1 MKNYNLYR
9 AEIDIMADL
18 SAIEV
23 DESLKEA
30 LFDNK
35 HLIKLLF
42 LQRFSNFMKH
52 SFRQVECLLPNN
64 CDIKLNAI
72 RGIDIAK
79 EIEQYF
85 PHCNGDFFNLRVIIT
100 DDKPITQSLKLL
112 LDYDELL
119 YSGIFNIIGYK
130 IDGQVKEIALD
141 DMHKNGE
148 IIVTDFLVTYHS
160 DTLYREPET
169 FALTLE
175 NYNRLFFGDNV
186 ERYIQLDD
194 DTDLPNYLVEQHLFH
209 IINKDD
215 IPVYFLSEAE
225 KQNIRGNNTKENTRK
240 DDLLMDFINREDND
254 IEEWGI
260 VEEYF

>member
-18 SAIEV
+18 SSIEA

-30 LFDNK
+30 LSDNK

-42 LQRFSNFMKH
+42 LQRFSNFMKN

-64 CDIKLNAI
+64 CDIKLTATSSI
-72 RGIDIAK
+72 EIAK
-79 EIEQYF
+79 EVEQYF

-100 DDKPITQSLKLL
+100 DDKPIAQSLKPLL
-112 LDYDELL
+112 GYDELL

-130 IDGQVKEIALD
+130 IDGQIKEIALD
-141 DMHKNGE
+141 DMDKEGE
-148 IIVTDFLVTYHS
+148 IIVTDFLVTDHS
-160 DTLYREPET
+160 DTLYLEPET
-169 FALTLE
+169 FKLTFE

-194 DTDLPNYLVEQHLFH
+194 DTDLPNYLIEQHLFH

-225 KQNIRGNNTKENTRK
+225 KQNIKGKNTKEDIRK
-240 DDLLMDFINREDND
+240 GDLLMDFINREYND
-254 IEEWGI
+254 IEKWDSI
-260 VEEYF
+260 EEYF

>member
-1 MKNYNLYR
+1 
-9 AEIDIMADL
+9 
-18 SAIEV
+18 
-23 DESLKEA
+23 
-30 LFDNK
+30 
-35 HLIKLLF
+35 
-42 LQRFSNFMKH
+42 
-52 SFRQVECLLPNN
+52 
-64 CDIKLNAI
+64 
-72 RGIDIAK
+72 
-79 EIEQYF
+79 
-85 PHCNGDFFNLRVIIT
+85 
-100 DDKPITQSLKLL
+100 
-112 LDYDELL
+112 
-119 YSGIFNIIGYK
+119 
-130 IDGQVKEIALD
+130 
-141 DMHKNGE
+141 MHKNGE

-186 ERYIQLDD
+186 ERYIQLDE
-194 DTDLPNYLVEQHLFH
+194 DTDLPNYLIEQHLFR

-225 KQNIRGNNTKENTRK
+225 KQNIRGNNTKEDIRK